1 MALVR
6 ISSKQLYRV
15 TRVCVCVC
23 VCLFVCVCV
32 CFKHVMEWRSIF
44 DEIAEFECWPR
55 VGTWRSVTESK
66 VR

>member
-1 MALVR
+1 MASVR

-15 TRVCVCVC
+15 THVCVCVYI
-23 VCLFVCVCV
+23 
-32 CFKHVMEWRSIF
+32 KHVMEWRSIF

-66 VR
+66 VM